1 MNTENGVNSV
11 VSGKACRDWQGMIS
25 TQMTYINLLEAFAF
39 EIGIRFHQIGSPEDL
54 NLGLFCLI
62 FVPKIVCATKQLEKQ
77 GKMVR
82 FKGPLESQSEGI

>member
-1 MNTENGVNSV
+1 M
-11 VSGKACRDWQGMIS
+11 VSGQARWDRQGMIS

-39 EIGIRFHQIGSPEDL
+39 EIGIRFLQIGSPEDL